1 LALVKQVTRISH
13 VCTIIRRQSS
23 LATSCLFDKCAREY
37 PTEEG
42 AKDAYN
48 LMALMHEGVHE
59 QVFLLPPFTVKK
71 NTLHLDPVLKLM
83 MCHAFE
89 VCTLKAHGS

>member
-1 LALVKQVTRISH
+1 MVSKKSHSLTLVEQPIGINH
-13 VCTIIRRQSS
+13 VCGIIIGQST
-23 LATSCLFDKCAREY
+23 LATSRLFDKCAGEY

-59 QVFLLPPFTVKK
+59 QVFLLPPFTVEKK
-71 NTLHLDPVLKLM
+71 KFTP
-83 MCHAFE
+83 
-89 VCTLKAHGS
+89 